1 MDEKGPLFPAVP
13 WTPGR
18 CLKQAA
24 PSPSDAAS
32 SSKQGKWFEQGV
44 VRTWE
49 SHEALKINQKTS
61 VDAAHCCWMAAA
73 REHVNAR
80 GHWCSHAWVEW
91 DRGSSSMFQWGQG
104 VFQSRSSRLAHRTH
118 VSACI
123 YLHIAFSLLLLATSV
138 LFIGLCTLSLFS
150 LKKYKEF
157 LFENISPKAEAVA

>member
-18 CLKQAA
+18 CLKQAV

-32 SSKQGKWFEQGV
+32 SGSRANALNRELWG
-44 VRTWE
+44 RE
-49 SHEALKINQKTS
+49 SHTKHLLNQKTS
-61 VDAAHCCWMAAA
+61 VDAAQCCWMAAA
-73 REHVNAR
+73 REHVNAC
-80 GHWCSHAWVEW
+80 GQWCSHAWVEW

-104 VFQSRSSRLAHRTH
+104 VFQSRSSRLTHCTH

-138 LFIGLCTLSLFS
+138 LFIGLCTLSPFS
-150 LKKYKEF
+150 LKTYKEF